1 MLRSLTKFYAIPGL
15 RLGYLVNSDDAAM
28 ARMRRQQMPWSVN
41 ALAALAGEVALQ
53 DSAGNR
59 RPALVTG
66 GGRPVLSGALSAPL
80 LTVYP
85 GRANYLLLRCEREDI
100 DLQRRLL
107 TQRILIRSCANYPGL
122 DSRYYRVAIRSAA
135 QNERLLAALRNV
147 LTGIAPAD

>member
-1 MLRSLTKFYAIPGL
+1 L
-15 RLGYLVNSDDAAM
+15 
-28 ARMRRQQMPWSVN
+28 
-41 ALAALAGEVALQ
+41 
-53 DSAGNR
+53 
-59 RPALVTG
+59 
-66 GGRPVLSGALSAPL
+66 PL

-135 QNERLLAALRNV
+135 QNERLLSALRNV
-147 LTGIAPAD
+147 LTGITPAD

>member
-1 MLRSLTKFYAIPGL
+1 M
-15 RLGYLVNSDDAAM
+15 
-28 ARMRRQQMPWSVN
+28 
-41 ALAALAGEVALQ
+41 
-53 DSAGNR
+53 
-59 RPALVTG
+59 VTG

>member
-53 DSAGNR
+53 DGAATGDGV
-59 RPALVTG
+59 VTG